1 MGSIVAW
8 SVFGV
13 VVLVMLALD
22 LGVFHHRE
30 HEVKMKEAVIWSVV
44 WTVIALVF
52 NWGIYLVSGRE
63 LAMQFLAGYVLERTL
78 SFDNLFVFLL
88 VFNYF
93 KLPGI
98 HHHKVL
104 FWGIFGAL
112 VFRAVFIAC
121 GIGLLHYFSWMIY
134 VFGGILVWTGVK
146 LAMEKDAKVDPEKN
160 IFLKGFKRVM
170 PVTSQFDHGRFFT
183 RINGALFATP
193 LMVILIVIESTDVI
207 FAVDSIPAI
216 LAISRDPFIVYT
228 SNVFAILGLR
238 ALYFVIAELMRLFHH
253 LHYGLSL
260 ILVLI
265 GVKMLVAS
273 FIHIPTSIALGAIL
287 LILTLSV
294 VASIIWPKKPEECK
308 SGSEKPLPIP

>member
-1 MGSIVAW
+1 MGNLW
-8 SVFGV
+8 SWGIFGV
-13 VVLVMLALD
+13 MVIVMLALD
-22 LGVFHHRE
+22 LGVFHRKE
-30 HEVKMKEAVIWSVV
+30 HEVKMKEALIWSGIWVV
-44 WTVIALVF
+44 VALLF
-52 NWGIYLVSGRE
+52 NWGIYLIKGKE
-63 LAMQFLAGYVLERTL
+63 LAMQFLAGYILERTL

-93 KLPGI
+93 KLPNV

-112 VFRAVFIAC
+112 LFRAIFIAC

-134 VFGGILVWTGVK
+134 VFGAILVWTGFK
-146 LAMEKDAKVDPEKN
+146 LAVEKDSKVDPEKN
-160 IFLKGFKRVM
+160 LFFKGFKKIM
-170 PVTSQFDHGRFFT
+170 PVTDKYDGGNFFT
-183 RINGALFATP
+183 KINGVLFATP
-193 LMVILIVIESTDVI
+193 LMIILVVIESTDIV
-207 FAVDSIPAI
+207 FAIDSIPAV

-265 GVKMLVAS
+265 GVKMLIAS

-287 LILTLSV
+287 LILAASV
-294 VASIIWPKKPEECK
+294 VASIIWPQKAGEC
-308 SGSEKPLPIP
+308 GHG

>member
-1 MGSIVAW
+1 MTNILSWTIFTVI
-8 SVFGV
+8 
-13 VVLVMLALD
+13 VLVMLALD
-22 LGVFHHRE
+22 LGVFHRRE
-30 HEVKMKEAVIWSVV
+30 HEVKMKEALVWSGIWIVV
-44 WTVIALVF
+44 ALFF
-52 NWGIYLVSGRE
+52 NWGVYLVKGKE

-112 VFRAVFIAC
+112 IFRAIFIAC

-134 VFGGILVWTGVK
+134 VFGAILIWTGAK
-146 LAMEKDAKVDPEKN
+146 LAVEKDSKVEPEKN
-160 IFLKGFKRVM
+160 IFFKGLKKIM
-170 PVTSQFDHGRFFT
+170 PVTDQYDGGKFFT
-183 RINGALFATP
+183 KINGVFVATP
-193 LMVILIVIESTDVI
+193 LMVILVVIESTDVL

-253 LHYGLSL
+253 LHYGLSI

-265 GVKMLVAS
+265 GVKMLIAS
-273 FIHIPTSIALGAIL
+273 FVHVPTSIALGAIL
-287 LILTLSV
+287 LILALSV
-294 VASIIWPKKPEECK
+294 VASIIWPPKAKECK
-308 SGSEKPLPIP
+308 SS

>member
-1 MGSIVAW
+1 MNSILSW

-22 LGVFHHRE
+22 LGVFHRRE
-30 HEVKMKEAVIWSVV
+30 HEVKMKEALIWSGIWIVV
-44 WTVIALVF
+44 ALLF
-52 NWGIYLVSGRE
+52 NWGIYLVKGKE

-93 KLPGI
+93 KLPSI

-112 VFRAVFIAC
+112 LFRAVFIGC
-121 GIGLLHYFSWMIY
+121 GIGLLHYFNWMIY
-134 VFGGILVWTGVK
+134 VFGAILVWTGAK
-146 LAMEKDAKVDPEKN
+146 LAMEKDAKVEPEKN

-170 PVTSQFDHGRFFT
+170 PVTDQYDHGKFFT
-183 RINGALFATP
+183 RINGAFFATP
-193 LMVILIVIESTDVI
+193 LMVILVVIESTDVV
-207 FAVDSIPAI
+207 FAVDSIPAV

-228 SNVFAILGLR
+228 SNIFAILGLR

-265 GVKMLVAS
+265 GIKMLVAS
-273 FIHIPTSIALGAIL
+273 FFHVPTAIALGAIL
-287 LILTLSV
+287 FIVAVSV
-294 VASIIWPKKPEECK
+294 GTSMIWPLKSGECK
-308 SGSEKPLPIP
+308 NG

>member
-1 MGSIVAW
+1 MNNILSWSI
-8 SVFGV
+8 FGV

-22 LGVFHHRE
+22 LGVFHRRE
-30 HEVKMKEAVIWSVV
+30 HEVKMKEALIWSGV
-44 WTVIALVF
+44 WIIVALLF
-52 NWGIYLVSGRE
+52 NWGIYLVKGKE
-63 LAMQFLAGYVLERTL
+63 LAMQFLAGYILERTL

-93 KLPGI
+93 KLPSI
-98 HHHKVL
+98 HHHRVL

-112 VFRAVFIAC
+112 LFRAIFIAC

-134 VFGGILVWTGVK
+134 VFGAILVWTGVK
-146 LAMEKDAKVDPEKN
+146 LAMEKDAKVEPEKN
-160 IFLKGFKRVM
+160 IFFKGFKRFM
-170 PVTSQFDHGRFFT
+170 PVTDQYAHGKFFT

-193 LMVILIVIESTDVI
+193 LMVILVVIESTDVI

-265 GVKMLVAS
+265 GIKMLAAS
-273 FIHIPTSIALGAIL
+273 FFHVPTSIALGAIL
-287 LILTLSV
+287 FILAASV
-294 VASIIWPKKPEECK
+294 VASIIWPSK
-308 SGSEKPLPIP
+308 SGEASSHS

>member
-1 MGSIVAW
+1 MSNSLSWA
-8 SVFGV
+8 VFGV
-13 VVLVMLALD
+13 VILVMLALD
-22 LGVFHHRE
+22 LGVFHRRE
-30 HEVKMKEAVIWSVV
+30 HEVKIKEALIWSGI
-44 WTVIALVF
+44 WIAVALLF
-52 NWGIYLVSGRE
+52 NWGVYLVKGKE

-93 KLPGI
+93 KLPSI

-112 VFRAVFIAC
+112 IFRAVFIAC

-134 VFGGILVWTGVK
+134 VFGGILVWTGAK
-146 LAMEKDAKVDPEKN
+146 LAMEKGAKVEPEKN
-160 IFLKGFKRVM
+160 IFLKGLKRVV
-170 PVTSQFDHGRFFT
+170 PVTDQYDHGRFFT
-183 RINGALFATP
+183 RVNGALFATP
-193 LMVILIVIESTDVI
+193 LMVILVVIESTDII
-207 FAVDSIPAI
+207 FAVDSIPAV

-265 GVKMLVAS
+265 GIKMLIAS
-273 FIHIPTSIALGAIL
+273 FFHVPTVIALGAIL
-287 LILTLSV
+287 VILALSV
-294 VASIIWPKKPEECK
+294 VASILWPQKEP
-308 SGSEKPLPIP
+308 GLN

>member
-1 MGSIVAW
+1 MDW

-13 VVLVMLALD
+13 LVLVMLALD
-22 LGVFHHRE
+22 LGVFHRRE
-30 HEVKMKEAVIWSVV
+30 HEVKMKEALIWSGIWIVV
-44 WTVIALVF
+44 ALCF
-52 NWGIYLVSGRE
+52 NWGIYLVKGKE
-63 LAMQFLAGYVLERTL
+63 PAMQFLAGYILERTL

-93 KLPGI
+93 KLPSV

-112 VFRAVFIAC
+112 IFRAIFIGC

-134 VFGGILVWTGVK
+134 VFGAILVWTGAK
-146 LAMEKDAKVDPEKN
+146 LAFEKDSKVEPEKN
-160 IFLKGFKRVM
+160 LFFKGVKRII
-170 PVTSQFDHGRFFT
+170 PVTDQYDGGKFFT
-183 RINGALFATP
+183 KINGILFATP
-193 LMVILIVIESTDVI
+193 LMIILVVIESTDIV
-207 FAVDSIPAI
+207 FAVDSIPAV

-265 GVKMLVAS
+265 GLKMLVAS
-273 FIHIPTSIALGAIL
+273 FFHIPTSIALGAIV
-287 LILTLSV
+287 LILAMSV
-294 VASIIWPKKPEECK
+294 VASIIWPQKAIAEV
-308 SGSEKPLPIP
+308 SHS

>member
-1 MGSIVAW
+1 MNNVLSWA
-8 SVFGV
+8 VFGA

-22 LGVFHHRE
+22 LGVFHRRE
-30 HEVKMKEAVIWSVV
+30 HEVKMKEALIWSGIWIVV
-44 WTVIALVF
+44 ALLF
-52 NWGIYLVSGRE
+52 NWGVYLVKGKE
-63 LAMQFLAGYVLERTL
+63 LAMQFLAGYILERTL

-93 KLPGI
+93 KLPSI

-112 VFRAVFIAC
+112 IFRAIFIAC

-134 VFGGILVWTGVK
+134 VFGAILVWTGAK
-146 LAMEKDAKVDPEKN
+146 LAMEKDAKVEPEKN
-160 IFLKGFKRVM
+160 IFFKGLKKVM
-170 PVTSQFDHGRFFT
+170 PVTDQYDHGKFFT
-183 RINGALFATP
+183 RINGVLFATP
-193 LMVILIVIESTDVI
+193 LMVILVVIESTDVI

-273 FIHIPTSIALGAIL
+273 FVHIPTWIALGAIL
-287 LILTLSV
+287 FILTASV
-294 VASIIWPKKPEECK
+294 IASIIWPKHPGEV
-308 SGSEKPLPIP
+308 SAHS

>member
-1 MGSIVAW
+1 MSNILSWV
-8 SVFGV
+8 VFGV

-22 LGVFHHRE
+22 LGVFHRRE
-30 HEVKMKEAVIWSVV
+30 HEVKMKEALIWSGI
-44 WTVIALVF
+44 WIAVALLF
-52 NWGIYLVSGRE
+52 NWGVYLVKGKE
-63 LAMQFLAGYVLERTL
+63 PAMQFLAGYVLERTL

-93 KLPGI
+93 KLPNI

-112 VFRAVFIAC
+112 LFRAIFIAC

-134 VFGGILVWTGVK
+134 VFGAILVWTGAK
-146 LAMEKDAKVDPEKN
+146 LAVEKDSKVEPEKN
-160 IFLKGFKRVM
+160 IFFKGLKKVM
-170 PVTSQFDHGRFFT
+170 PVTDEYDGGKFFT
-183 RINGALFATP
+183 KINGIIFATP
-193 LMVILIVIESTDVI
+193 LMVILVVIESTDVL

-265 GVKMLVAS
+265 GVKMLIAS

-287 LILTLSV
+287 VILAASV
-294 VASIIWPKKPEECK
+294 VASIIWPQKAGEAI
-308 SGSEKPLPIP
+308 SHS

>member
-1 MGSIVAW
+1 MSNIVDW

-13 VVLVMLALD
+13 LVLVMLALD
-22 LGVFHHRE
+22 LGVFHRRE
-30 HEVKMKEAVIWSVV
+30 HEVKMKEALIWSGIWIVV
-44 WTVIALVF
+44 ALCF
-52 NWGIYLVSGRE
+52 NWGIYLVKGKE
-63 LAMQFLAGYVLERTL
+63 PAMQFLAGYILERTL

-93 KLPGI
+93 KLPSV

-112 VFRAVFIAC
+112 IFRAIFIGC

-134 VFGGILVWTGVK
+134 VFGAILVWTGAK
-146 LAMEKDAKVDPEKN
+146 LAFEKDSKVEPEKN
-160 IFLKGFKRVM
+160 LFFKGVKRII
-170 PVTSQFDHGRFFT
+170 PVTDQYDGGKFFT
-183 RINGALFATP
+183 KINGILFATP
-193 LMVILIVIESTDVI
+193 LMIILVVIESTDIV
-207 FAVDSIPAI
+207 FAVDSIPAV

-265 GVKMLVAS
+265 GRQAYYHQS
-273 FIHIPTSIALGAIL
+273 RPH
-287 LILTLSV
+287 
-294 VASIIWPKKPEECK
+294 
-308 SGSEKPLPIP
+308 PL

>member
-1 MGSIVAW
+1 MNSFLAW
-8 SVFGV
+8 SIFGA

-22 LGVFHHRE
+22 LGVFHRRE
-30 HEVKMKEAVIWSVV
+30 HEVKMKEAVIWSVIWIV
-44 WTVIALVF
+44 VALLF
-52 NWGIYLVSGRE
+52 NWGIYLVKGKE

-112 VFRAVFIAC
+112 LFRAIFIAC

-134 VFGGILVWTGVK
+134 VFGAILVWTGAK
-146 LAMEKDAKVDPEKN
+146 LAMEKDAKVEPEKN

-170 PVTSQFDHGRFFT
+170 PVTDQYEHGKFFT
-183 RINGALFATP
+183 RINGMLLATP
-193 LMVILIVIESTDVI
+193 LMVILIVIESTDVV

-216 LAISRDPFIVYT
+216 LAISQDPFIVYT

-265 GVKMLVAS
+265 GVKMLAAS
-273 FIHIPTSIALGAIL
+273 FFHVPTSIALGAIL
-287 LILTLSV
+287 FILTASV
-294 VASIIWPKKPEECK
+294 VASIIWPARIVELPD
-308 SGSEKPLPIP
+308 SSEKR